1 MFKEVC
7 LARFRQLKNAD
18 LLLVCVG
25 SEASGHE
32 FEQGEETQVSAS
44 ERCPR
49 C

>member
-1 MFKEVC
+1 MFT
-7 LARFRQLKNAD
+7 
-18 LLLVCVG
+18 LVYLG

-44 ERCPR
+44 KRCPG